1 VKGSGSGIAKA
12 GIAQSSSGDLF
23 GTLKGVKPGSQNLRL
38 LIDQVQ
44 P

>member
-1 VKGSGSGIAKA
+1 MV
-12 GIAQSSSGDLF
+12 QSSRGDLL

-38 LIDQVQ
+38 PIDNMQ